1 MCKWIIRENLMKIK
15 WIIRG
20 VKIRKIIE
28 YEKYGKKIECNKI
41 RISK

>member
-1 MCKWIIRENLMKIK
+1 MKIE

-28 YEKYGKKIECNKI
+28 DEKYGKKQNVTKFELVNK
-41 RISK
+41 

>member
-1 MCKWIIRENLMKIK
+1 MKIE

-28 YEKYGKKIECNKI
+28 YEKYGKKQNVTKFELVNK
-41 RISK
+41 

>member
-1 MCKWIIRENLMKIK
+1 MKIE

-28 YEKYGKKIECNKI
+28 YEKYDKKQNVTK
-41 RISK
+41 

>member
-1 MCKWIIRENLMKIK
+1 MKIK

-28 YEKYGKKIECNKI
+28 DEKYGKKQNVTKFELVNK
-41 RISK
+41 

>member
-1 MCKWIIRENLMKIK
+1 MKIK

-28 YEKYGKKIECNKI
+28 AEKYGKKQNVTK
-41 RISK
+41 

>member
-1 MCKWIIRENLMKIK
+1 MNSE

-28 YEKYGKKIECNKI
+28 DEKYGKKQNVTK
-41 RISK
+41 

>member
-1 MCKWIIRENLMKIK
+1 MKIE

-28 YEKYGKKIECNKI
+28 YEKYGKKQNVTK
-41 RISK
+41 

>member
-1 MCKWIIRENLMKIK
+1 MKIE

-28 YEKYGKKIECNKI
+28 DEKYGKKQKV
-41 RISK
+41 KK

>member
-1 MCKWIIRENLMKIK
+1 MKSE

-28 YEKYGKKIECNKI
+28 DEKYVKKQNVTK
-41 RISK
+41 